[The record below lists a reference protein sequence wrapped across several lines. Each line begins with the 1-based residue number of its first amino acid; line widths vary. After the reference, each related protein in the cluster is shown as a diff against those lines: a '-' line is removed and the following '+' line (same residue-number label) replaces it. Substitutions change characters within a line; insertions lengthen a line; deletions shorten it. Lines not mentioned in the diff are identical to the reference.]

1 MVTVDLGKGE
11 KVKQDFVVLNRK
23 EPILSLGR
31 NFLIQFGMWNSIL
44 QSIESEEGRYER
56 NL

>member
-11 KVKQDFVVLNRK
+11 KVKQDFVVLNSK
-23 EPILSLGR
+23 ELILSLGR

-44 QSIESEEGRYER
+44 QSIESE
-56 NL
+56 